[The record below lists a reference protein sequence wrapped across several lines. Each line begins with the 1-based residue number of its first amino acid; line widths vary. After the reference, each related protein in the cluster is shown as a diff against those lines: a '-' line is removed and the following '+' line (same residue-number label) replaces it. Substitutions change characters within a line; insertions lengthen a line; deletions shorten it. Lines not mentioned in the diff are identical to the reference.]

1 MADAESSELTETLRR
16 SVVKLFTVIKEPKYY
31 QPWDLE
37 YQKTSGGSACI
48 VSGDRILTNAHVISH
63 HQYVQALKPGD
74 SKKYTARV
82 LHVDHDTEIA
92 LLTVDDPQ
100 FFEGTTAVRFGE
112 LPFRNA
118 KVSVYGFPMG
128 GNELCVTAGIV
139 SRIEVRRYTHS
150 QCHLLA
156 LQTDA
161 AINPGNSGG
170 PVFMNDELIGIAFQS
185 YKQKDLEK
193 SGYVVPISI
202 IRHLFEDLA
211 DGQIT
216 GVPDLGIYW
225 QKIENDSLREYCGL
239 SRVAPS
245 RSAPGAPSS
254 LTPEPTGT
262 TRAAPSIPA
271 PSRPAAGPPSS
282 LAPEPTGTAADPTRE
297 LSGGR
302 TGVLI
307 TRVVH
312 GASADGVLREG
323 DVLTAIDGTPL
334 ACDGSIPL
342 RTHDRVHFSY
352 LVSRHQVGDPI
363 IVEVLRAGQPLQLA
377 ITLRK
382 LVALVSPPQ
391 PARRPSYFIFAGV
404 VFLPLTYDYMTTW
417 KWEHVSPRYKHY
429 YYSRLPSDRHE
440 QIVLVNQVLAHDV
453 NVGYHQVHGAVV
465 ERINGIDIVAMRDV
479 PRALQSPLGKFH
491 VIELDYHGQRG
502 ESSDYHA
509 SYGTRIVLDA
519 ELGARATPEILAQN
533 GIASDRSPDL
543 R

>member
-1 MADAESSELTETLRR
+1 MADVESSELTETLRR
-16 SVVKLFTVIKEPKYY
+16 SVVKLFTVLKEPKYY

-48 VSGDRILTNAHVISH
+48 VSGHRILTNAHVISH
-63 HQYVQALKPGD
+63 HQYIQALKPGD

-82 LHVDHDTEIA
+82 LHVDHDTETA

-118 KVSVYGFPMG
+118 KISVYGFPMG

-202 IRHLFEDLA
+202 IRHLFDDLA

-239 SRVAPS
+239 ARATPTGLAPPGS
-245 RSAPGAPSS
+245 PAPGAP
-254 LTPEPTGT
+254 
-262 TRAAPSIPA
+262 
-271 PSRPAAGPPSS
+271 
-282 LAPEPTGTAADPTRE
+282 DE
-297 LSGGR
+297 LSVHR

-312 GASADGVLREG
+312 GASADGVLHEG

-334 ACDGSIPL
+334 ACDGSILL

-363 IVEVLRAGQPLQLA
+363 GVEILRAGRLLQLA

-382 LVALVSPPQ
+382 LVALVPPPQ
-391 PARRPSYFIFAGV
+391 PGRRPSYFIFAGL

-417 KWEHVSPRYKHY
+417 KWEHVSPRFKHY
-429 YYSRLPSDRHE
+429 YYSRLPSERHE

-479 PRALQSPLGKFH
+479 PRALQAPLGKFH

-519 ELGARATPEILAQN
+519 ELGARATAEILAQN

>member
-1 MADAESSELTETLRR
+1 MPDVASAEITETLRR
-16 SVVKLFTVIKEPKYY
+16 SVVKLFTVIKEPNFY

-48 VSGDRILTNAHVISH
+48 VSGHRILTNAHVISH
-63 HQYVQALKPGD
+63 HHYVQALKPGD
-74 SKKYTARV
+74 SRKYTARV
-82 LHVDHDTEIA
+82 LHVDHDTETA
-92 LLTVDDPQ
+92 LLTVDDPA

-128 GNELCVTAGIV
+128 GNELCITAGIV
-139 SRIEVRRYTHS
+139 SRIEVRPYTHS
-150 QCHLLA
+150 QRHLLA

-185 YKQKDLEK
+185 YKQRDLEK
-193 SGYVVPISI
+193 SGYVVPISV
-202 IRHLFEDLA
+202 IRHLFDDLD

-239 SRVAPS
+239 AS
-245 RSAPGAPSS
+245 G
-254 LTPEPTGT
+254 
-262 TRAAPSIPA
+262 RA
-271 PSRPAAGPPSS
+271 G
-282 LAPEPTGTAADPTRE
+282 E

-302 TGVLI
+302 TGVLV

-312 GASADGVLREG
+312 GASADGVLHEG
-323 DVLTAIDGTPL
+323 DVLTAIDGTPV

-352 LVSRHQVGDPI
+352 LVSRHQVGGHVA
-363 IVEVLRAGQPLQLA
+363 VEILRAGKLQQLTV
-377 ITLRK
+377 TLRK
-382 LVALVSPPQ
+382 LVALVPPPQ

-417 KWEHVSPRYKHY
+417 KWENVTPRYKHY
-429 YYSRLPSDRHE
+429 YYSRLPSQRHE
-440 QIVLVNQVLAHDV
+440 QIVLVNQVLAHDI

-465 ERINGIDIVAMRDV
+465 ERINGVDIVAMRDV

-491 VIELDYHGQRG
+491 VIEIDYHGQRG
-502 ESSDYHA
+502 ESSDYHS

-519 ELGARATPEILAQN
+519 ERAEHATAEILAQN